1 LLAFGHPKCSI
12 GVTTSGPSATS
23 LDCKTDTARREHR
36 SREAAETR
44 ADMGL
49 TLTSRRST
57 VAAVASALAAM
68 ALAAAVAGRSCR
80 VTQPGP
86 EAAVREMLRAAQTGD
101 RDAVFELLSPGTRS
115 RLEIEAKRATDLV
128 GAATRFTAKD
138 LVSIGSSDDV
148 MAPTDLTVVEERG
161 DRAVVEVVSPAGRAR
176 IELVNV
182 DGHWR
187 IDLPQYG
194 RP

>member
-1 LLAFGHPKCSI
+1 
-12 GVTTSGPSATS
+12 
-23 LDCKTDTARREHR
+23 
-36 SREAAETR
+36 
-44 ADMGL
+44 MGL